1 MKCSPT
7 ARSNS
12 REGLELITTSVNPCK
27 MPKSFLENL
36 TSNPLIANSNN
47 TNNKFT
53 LNGQKHSMKSVYIWS
68 YSGLHFPAFGLNTER
83 YLVFLRIQSE
93 YWKMRTRI
101 TLNTDTFNAVKLLGS
116 CVLQYLL
123 YQRSTAQKKRFS
135 IKDVFS
141 K

>member
-1 MKCSPT
+1 
-7 ARSNS
+7 
-12 REGLELITTSVNPCK
+12 

-83 YLVFLRIQSE
+83 YLVFLRVQSE